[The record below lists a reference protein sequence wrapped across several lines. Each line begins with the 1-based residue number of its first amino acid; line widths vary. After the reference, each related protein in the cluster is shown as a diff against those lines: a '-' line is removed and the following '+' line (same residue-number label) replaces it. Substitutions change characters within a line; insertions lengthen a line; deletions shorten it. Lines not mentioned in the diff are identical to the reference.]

1 MEGEQIP
8 SIHDARDFLDEQRKL
23 CPDRLALYA
32 RFLRVGVDAVNAG
45 VDCIIDHF
53 YPDEWMGGPITTVIY
68 SLAYYCLGVRAIQ
81 DLWMESFAES
91 GLLTQLLRVVELIPW
106 GYSREGSEHSNESW
120 DEIHGVL
127 RYLLLDRS
135 FRAYD
140 GRIAGYSDARLVVWA
155 RFVVHYE
162 EEYTIFAVERG
173 IRDAADRSLAWTEHL
188 WRRHLQGRDYLK
200 RLDPYYADYFDERRW
215 SRTVWENM
223 NNSDADDQSS
233 LDSDVRSTT
242 DSEISAFLEED
253 RPHGDESSVFT
264 VE

>member
-1 MEGEQIP
+1 MEEQIP
-8 SIHDARDFLDEQRKL
+8 SVHEARGFLNGQQKL

-53 YPDEWMGGPITTVIY
+53 YPDEWMGGPVTTVIY

-81 DLWMESFAES
+81 DLWMESFADS

-140 GRIAGYSDARLVVWA
+140 ERIAGYSYEKLVVWA
-155 RFVVHYE
+155 RFVMDYD
-162 EEYTIFAVERG
+162 EYTEGYIEAG
-173 IRDAADRSLAWTEHL
+173 IRDAAERSLAWTEHL
-188 WRRHLQGRDYLK
+188 WRRHLLGRNYLK
-200 RLDPYYADYFDERRW
+200 RGDPYYEDYFDEHRW
-215 SRTVWENM
+215 SRTVWENR
-223 NNSDADDQSS
+223 NDSDDDDQSG
-233 LDSDVRSTT
+233 LDSDARSIT
-242 DSEISAFLEED
+242 DTEISELLEEEH
-253 RPHGDESSVFT
+253 PHGDENSVFT